1 MFNRLLFE
9 EIFHSLKQ
17 YKLRNILT
25 GFGVAWGIF
34 ILIILLGAG
43 EGLHQ
48 GVMKLFG
55 GFAQNSFWVYGGQSS
70 INSGGQ
76 SEGKQILFTDEFI
89 DLIKK
94 RYREIEN
101 ISVEY
106 SLGDLNVIHRYKS
119 GNFSVIGINKG
130 YFKIKLLKN
139 ESGRLF
145 NVNDFNHCKHVAV
158 IGEKVKKTLFP
169 SSNAIGNSIN
179 INDSF
184 FKVIG
189 VLESGSIFNQ
199 NDQNSIFL
207 PAGTINNSL
216 SKTEHYTKFGFTLQN
231 SVKNSSFEF
240 QLKKFLAR
248 NLRFNPLDEKAIFI
262 FNFEEQVKS
271 FNKLF
276 TALKAFL
283 WFIGVCFLISGM
295 VGIGN
300 IMLII
305 VKERTKEIGI
315 RKAIGAT
322 PKSII
327 QLILLES
334 VVITVLSG
342 LIGMI
347 SGIGIIQLGNLIL
360 NFTGND
366 PDSIFTQ
373 FTINIPMSIGALIL
387 LIITGC
393 LAGLI
398 PAKKAVEIL
407 PAKALNYGQM

>member
-17 YKLRNILT
+17 HKLRNVLT

-48 GVMKLFG
+48 GVMNLFG
-55 GFAQNSFWVYGGQSS
+55 GFAQNSFWIYGGQSS
-70 INSGGQ
+70 INTTEQ
-76 SEGKQILFTDEFI
+76 SEGKQILFTKELM
-89 DLIKK
+89 DLIEK
-94 RYREIEN
+94 RYPEIEN
-101 ISVEY
+101 ISAEY
-106 SLGDLNVIHRYKS
+106 TLGNSNVIQKHNT
-119 GNFSVIGINKG
+119 GTFPVIGIG
-130 YFKIKLLKN
+130 HDYFKIKLLRSEK
-139 ESGRLF
+139 GRLF
-145 NVNDFNHCKHVAV
+145 NRNDIRNSKHVAV

-169 SSNAIGNSIN
+169 NSNAIGNSIN
-179 INDSF
+179 INDNF
-184 FKVIG
+184 YKVIG
-189 VLESGSIFNQ
+189 ILESGSIFNQ
-199 NDQNSIFL
+199 TDQNSIFL
-207 PAGTINNSL
+207 PISTVNSSL
-216 SKTEHYTKFGFTLQN
+216 SKIEHYTKFGFTLKN
-231 SVKNSSFEF
+231 NVKSSSFELL
-240 QLKKFLAR
+240 LKKFLAQ
-248 NLRFNPLDEKAIFI
+248 NLKFDPLDEKAIFI
-262 FNFEEQVKS
+262 FNFDEQVKS

-276 TALKAFL
+276 TVLKAFL
-283 WFIGVCFLISGM
+283 WFIGVCFLVSGM

-327 QLILLES
+327 HLVLLES
-334 VVITVLSG
+334 IVITVLSG
-342 LIGMI
+342 FIGMLA
-347 SGIGIIQLGNLIL
+347 GFGIIQIGNLIL
-360 NFTGND
+360 NYTGND
-366 PDSIFTQ
+366 PNSIFTQ